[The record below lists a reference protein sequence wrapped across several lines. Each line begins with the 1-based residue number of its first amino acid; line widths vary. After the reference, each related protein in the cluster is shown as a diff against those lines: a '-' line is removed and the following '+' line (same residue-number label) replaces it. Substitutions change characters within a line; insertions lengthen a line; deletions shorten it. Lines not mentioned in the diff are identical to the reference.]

1 MRLPGLTSKYSEV
14 SKTELWR
21 HETSLDFIKL
31 NNKVDFVLIGQPNN
45 RVQSEVSFWLC
56 ICGSQDEAKRWRY
69 NLNYE
74 HTTSYYSMLNVTQDV
89 RALDESSEEIIAKG
103 YVFSVRS
110 DIARNMLKKKK
121 CINLTIFKSDTKD
134 KKFKNLGK

>member
-1 MRLPGLTSKYSEV
+1 
-14 SKTELWR
+14 
-21 HETSLDFIKL
+21 
-31 NNKVDFVLIGQPNN
+31 
-45 RVQSEVSFWLC
+45 
-56 ICGSQDEAKRWRY
+56 
-69 NLNYE
+69 
-74 HTTSYYSMLNVTQDV
+74 MLNVTQDV
-89 RALDESSEEIIAKG
+89 RAMDENSEEIIAKG